1 MSRLRRFR
9 SLLEDLGG
17 LSFFAAKSER
27 GFFLLAI
34 AGGIAIFPFSL
45 YNFVQGRPLVGWATG
60 ALAIWFLVNGVAVA
74 RGRRLMPAALVF
86 LPTLGVLAYAMT
98 VRGDLGVFWAYPA
111 ILLFHFILPRWTANL
126 YNLSLILMTVSLAA
140 RWLTPE
146 AVTRVAVTMVLT
158 LVFTNIFSYLTERQR
173 RREEA
178 EEREVSLERDRLGL
192 LVHATKA
199 GFTDWDANTNEV
211 VYSERF
217 KEMLGYP
224 ADADT
229 AGWPNFF
236 ERMHP
241 EDRDRVQGEFRAM
254 LRQKRDPGLQQPGQ
268 ALDYRLRRADGTY
281 AWVHAESLAQVDADL
296 RIARFI
302 TSYQDISKFREQEA
316 LMREQ
321 HKFIGD
327 VLDSLPIG
335 LTMRDLDGKYVFVN
349 RAWEAFTGSRREDVI
364 GKTVYER
371 APKEEADR
379 VAEGDRQMFA
389 RGPDAPPALQD
400 MHHKGRR
407 YILSRTV
414 MTGAD
419 GKARG
424 VLVASVDT
432 TERYVMEQ
440 ALASEQKR
448 LELVVRAG
456 SIGFLDWDGVAKT
469 AYYSRRFKEILGYGA
484 GADTSAWPDYFE
496 MIHPEDRGRVQE
508 RFRRHIF
515 EEAEEHE
522 TMQYRLKKADGSHV
536 WVEAVGLSVRDAK
549 GFATR
554 FIASIRDISERRAQ
568 EEARLTEQRRLDL
581 VVSAA
586 RVGIVD
592 WDGRTHATFYSPR
605 FREIL
610 GYAPDA
616 DTSAWPDYFR
626 GLIHPEDR
634 ERITSRWRA
643 FILGKGPEGPQGT
656 FYAPEQYRL
665 KRADGGDVWI
675 QASGV
680 AVRDEKG
687 FVLRWIA
694 AVTDITE
701 QRVHEEALRETVRL
715 REEVERMTRHD
726 LKTPLNSIIAVP
738 RLIREGRSLS
748 SDEHQ
753 LLNIVERAGYRIL
766 NLVNLSLD
774 LFRMEQGRYTFRPQA
789 VDVADLVAK
798 VIADLE
804 SQAASK
810 SVQIMIEQKTQAVL
824 ARAEE
829 LLCYSML
836 ANLLRNA
843 IEASPEGGTVTVTLQ
858 SGLGVLVRVH
868 NHGAVPEVVRER
880 FFDKYSTA
888 GKPEGL
894 GLGTYSALLMARV
907 QEGNITM
914 RTSEEEGTTLT
925 IQLAEATPDTA
936 AASGATSSARGPA
949 RMPALPPLDVL
960 VVDDDEFNRLVMR
973 RYLPSPPLGKV
984 AMAVNGRAAIEAVRN
999 QRYDY
1004 IFLDLEM
1011 PVMSG
1016 YEAAG
1021 RIRALERDEGR
1032 KPAVLVAFSSND
1044 DEASIRRALAA
1055 GCDHYLTKPA
1065 PRETLWKILAGSAP
1079 AQKKKSAG
1087 AAAGPADPVEID
1099 ADLRPTLPAFFLSRR
1114 ETLDEVEALLGKD
1127 ERAGARRLAHKLAG
1141 SFSLYGFKWA
1151 AVQCRQVERAA
1162 AAGDPAELLQRV
1174 QSVRAHLDSA
1184 QLHFI
1189 ESAQA

>member
-9 SLLEDLGG
+9 PLLEDLGG

-34 AGGIAIFPFSL
+34 TGGIAIFPFSI
-45 YNFVQGRPLVGWATG
+45 YNFLQDRPLVGLVTG

-86 LPTLGVLAYAMT
+86 LPTLGVLAYAIT

-111 ILLFHFILPRWTANL
+111 VLLFHFILPRWTANL
-126 YNLSLILMTVSLAA
+126 YNITLILMTVPLAA

-146 AVTRVAVTMVLT
+146 AVTRVAVTLVLT
-158 LVFTNIFSYLTERQR
+158 LLFTNIFSYLTERQR

-199 GFTDWDANTNEV
+199 GFTDWDAEANV
-211 VYSERF
+211 VIYSERF

-224 ADADT
+224 SDADT
-229 AGWPNFF
+229 SRWPNFF
-236 ERMHP
+236 DLMHP
-241 EDRDRVQGEFRAM
+241 EDRGGVQEVFRAM
-254 LRQKRDPGLQQPGQ
+254 LRQKREPGLQRPGQ

-281 AWVHAESLAQVDADL
+281 IWVHAESIAQVDEKSL
-296 RIARFI
+296 RISRFI
-302 TSYQDISKFREQEA
+302 TSYQDISKFREQEQR
-316 LMREQ
+316 MREQ

-335 LTMRDLDGKYVFVN
+335 LTMRDLDGRYVFVN

-364 GKTVYER
+364 GKTVHER

-379 VAEGDRQMFA
+379 VVQGDREIFA
-389 RGPDAPPALQD
+389 RGPYAMPTLQD
-400 MHHKGRR
+400 MHHNGRR

-419 GKARG
+419 AKPRG

-456 SIGFLDWDGVAKT
+456 SIGFLDWDGVAKV
-469 AYYSRRFKEILGYGA
+469 AYYSRRFKEILGYA
-484 GADTSAWPDYFE
+484 ADADTSGWPDYFE

-515 EEAEEHE
+515 EEGEEHE
-522 TMQYRLKKADGSHV
+522 PMQYRLKKADGSHV

-554 FIASIRDISERRAQ
+554 FIASIRDISERRAE

-610 GYAPDA
+610 GHAPDA
-616 DTSAWPDYFR
+616 DTSAWPDYFT

-634 ERITSRWRA
+634 ERITKRWRA

-680 AVRDEKG
+680 AVRDQKG

-738 RLIREGRSLS
+738 KLIREGRSLS

-789 VDVADLVAK
+789 VDVADLVEK

-810 SVQIMIEQKTQAVL
+810 TVRFVVERKAEAIV

-836 ANLLRNA
+836 ANLLKNA
-843 IEASPEGGTVTVTLQ
+843 LEASPEGGIVTVRCSRGSARWSTCTTRARCRKWCA
-858 SGLGVLVRVH
+858 SASSR
-868 NHGAVPEVVRER
+868 
-880 FFDKYSTA
+880 STA
-888 GKPEGL
+888 P
-894 GLGTYSALLMARV
+894 
-907 QEGNITM
+907 
-914 RTSEEEGTTLT
+914 
-925 IQLAEATPDTA
+925 
-936 AASGATSSARGPA
+936 PA
-949 RMPALPPLDVL
+949 
-960 VVDDDEFNRLVMR
+960 
-973 RYLPSPPLGKV
+973 
-984 AMAVNGRAAIEAVRN
+984 
-999 QRYDY
+999 
-1004 IFLDLEM
+1004 
-1011 PVMSG
+1011 
-1016 YEAAG
+1016 
-1021 RIRALERDEGR
+1021 
-1032 KPAVLVAFSSND
+1032 
-1044 DEASIRRALAA
+1044 
-1055 GCDHYLTKPA
+1055 
-1065 PRETLWKILAGSAP
+1065 
-1079 AQKKKSAG
+1079 
-1087 AAAGPADPVEID
+1087 
-1099 ADLRPTLPAFFLSRR
+1099 SRR
-1114 ETLDEVEALLGKD
+1114 G
-1127 ERAGARRLAHKLAG
+1127 
-1141 SFSLYGFKWA
+1141 
-1151 AVQCRQVERAA
+1151 
-1162 AAGDPAELLQRV
+1162 
-1174 QSVRAHLDSA
+1174 
-1184 QLHFI
+1184 
-1189 ESAQA
+1189 